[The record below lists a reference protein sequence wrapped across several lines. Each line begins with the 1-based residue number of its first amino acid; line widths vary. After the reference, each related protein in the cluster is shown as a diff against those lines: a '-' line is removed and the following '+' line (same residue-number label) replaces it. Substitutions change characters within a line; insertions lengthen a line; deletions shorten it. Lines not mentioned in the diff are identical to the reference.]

1 MLKSISTETLTVE
14 RLREVL
20 DYDPETGIFT
30 WRFRQRASRGWNTRY
45 AHKEA
50 GCVARYPNG
59 DYRIIRVDAI
69 SYGAA
74 RLAWLHV
81 YGVWPSDQ
89 IDHKDGDGLNNRL
102 VNLRDVTNPLNSL
115 NHALSRRSTSGVSG
129 VNWQINSG
137 KWQARAYVAGR
148 YYWLG
153 LFTDLADAEAAVI
166 AKRAELGFSPTHGLT
181 RERRAELGPEAVAA

>member
-74 RLAWLHV
+74 RLAWPHV
-81 YGVWPSDQ
+81 
-89 IDHKDGDGLNNRL
+89 
-102 VNLRDVTNPLNSL
+102 
-115 NHALSRRSTSGVSG
+115 
-129 VNWQINSG
+129 
-137 KWQARAYVAGR
+137 
-148 YYWLG
+148 
-153 LFTDLADAEAAVI
+153 
-166 AKRAELGFSPTHGLT
+166 
-181 RERRAELGPEAVAA
+181 